1 MRTPPTALRQLM
13 QVARTS
19 TAGSAPCAVVA
30 VGAWQGGRWPGAS
43 AAARAIEVLL
53 LVRIEGQFARRRIVV
68 WWSRSERGMCSFG
81 RAMAE
86 RRR

>member
-1 MRTPPTALRQLM
+1 LRGNLLGE
-13 QVARTS
+13 
-19 TAGSAPCAVVA
+19 GS
-30 VGAWQGGRWPGAS
+30 
-43 AAARAIEVLL
+43 L
-53 LVRIEGQFARRRIVV
+53 